1 MRALVS
7 WRRSAAL
14 APVLL
19 ALLLVASPA
28 PAQVRSDPAPLQ
40 FQDPAEEARFH
51 ALAAELRCVMC
62 QNQSLADSNA
72 QIAYDLRAEVL
83 QLMREGRT
91 DAQIKQ
97 FLVQRYGEF
106 VLYRPQ
112 VESATWLL
120 WFGPALLVLVGGVVV
135 ARIVRRRARTPVA
148 ADDSQE
154 W

>member
-1 MRALVS
+1 MKRLP
-7 WRRSAAL
+7 WHRIAAL
-14 APVLL
+14 APLLL
-19 ALLLVASPA
+19 ASLLIALPA